1 MMKNI
6 FIAATCAAMFMAS
19 ACTQNKAKT
28 EESNQLDTAAQ
39 ANADLPD
46 SQNVS
51 KVLTSY
57 IALKN
62 ELVNSD
68 AEGGKKAAAALE
80 DELVAVK
87 GCAEAATM
95 ARTIAAS
102 GDIDEQRKAFLT
114 LSKDIIPLAKGVK
127 TGDTL
132 YITHCPMANNG
143 NGGDWLSE
151 VKEIKNPYYGDAML
165 ECGAV
170 KEILK

>member
-1 MMKNI
+1 MRKI
-6 FIAATCAAMFMAS
+6 FIAAACAAMFMAS
-19 ACTQNKAKT
+19 ACNQNTSKKEDTNMAI
-28 EESNQLDTAAQ
+28 DTAAQ

-62 ELVNSD
+62 ELVKSNAD
-68 AEGGKKAAAALE
+68 AGKKAAATLE
-80 DELVAVK
+80 DELIAVK
-87 GCAEAATM
+87 GCAEAASM

-127 TGDTL
+127 TGDTM
-132 YITHCPMANNG
+132 YVTHCPMANDG
-143 NGGDWLSE
+143 KGGDWLSE
-151 VKEIKNPYYGDAML
+151 IKEIKNPYYGDTML
-165 ECGAV
+165 ECGAI
-170 KEILK
+170 KEVLK